1 MNTIMFLTNKSYK
14 LKSSQTLLRSKQ
26 TGNRLTE
33 ERMLMTVAVS
43 LAARDLNLISM
54 YYKERGRLTN

>member
-1 MNTIMFLTNKSYK
+1 MNTIMFLTKKSHK